1 MANMN
6 EYQLKF
12 SPPFFWAQ
20 YWAKIGQI
28 WAKIGQNLP
37 KAYFSK
43 YLCQIYTRHS
53 PLTTMIEYQLKFA
66 KFDL

>member
-20 YWAKIGQI
+20 Y